1 MPRWDLDKNQVTPKV
16 RLTRA
21 EQDNLNT
28 FMNAIRLSG
37 ITPKDAASEW
47 DSDYKKLR
55 GTQDQYEIRLSQSN
69 RATFSVDYDRK
80 MVTML
85 AVGGHT

>member
-37 ITPKDAASEW
+37 ITPNDAASEW
-47 DSDYKKLR
+47 DSDFKKLR
-55 GTQDQYEIRLSQSN
+55 GTRDQYEIRLSQSN